1 MTIRVIM
8 VGKTS
13 QPYVREGLEVYLGRL
28 VHYARVEWNELPDSR
43 TRNTAADTLRL
54 EAELILGRIRKEENV
69 ILLDEAG
76 ESLSSRQFAQW
87 LQKRMNSGIRS
98 LVLVVGGAHGFDPE
112 LKRRADGMLSLSS
125 MTFPHDLVR
134 LVLAEQLYR
143 AFTILK
149 GEQYHH
155 D

>member
-149 GEQYHH
+149 GEHYHH